1 MYCVFSPSTVKV
13 MARTISRDVTIFSQN
28 LTILK
33 RFLKEEN
40 KNNNLS
46 FRIENCWRLY
56 GSNNCMAEPGNRPQC
71 FSSRFPHFQVPLYHT
86 RKSHTHTLTPT
97 HTHTHTHKSH
107 THIYTIFRYIY
118 IEAGKNSELLTRS
131 QKYSHAD
138 VRTLCFYFV
147 FSLFRVLLLL
157 SI

>member
-1 MYCVFSPSTVKV
+1 MYRVFSPSTVKV

-86 RKSHTHTLTPT
+86 HKSHTHT
-97 HTHTHTHKSH
+97 
-107 THIYTIFRYIY
+107 YTIFRYIY

-131 QKYSHAD
+131 QKYSHVD
-138 VRTLCFYFV
+138 VRTLCFYSV
-147 FSLFRVLLLL
+147 YSLFSCFTLYL
-157 SI
+157 S